1 VPFVPVN
8 KTLEKV
14 LRNCHLG
21 SDLDVY
27 QVFSLWNSL
36 VGEGTA
42 RHAQPA
48 RVRGQILYV
57 EVDDPLW
64 LSQLRYMKGDI
75 LAKIEKEVKKGVLKD
90 LRFFLKGASQG
101 ETR

>member
-1 VPFVPVN
+1 MPFVPVK

-14 LRNCHLG
+14 LKNCHLG

-27 QVFSLWNSL
+27 KVFSLWNGL
-36 VGEGTA
+36 VGENTA

-64 LSQLRYMKGDI
+64 LSQLKYMKGDI
-75 LAKIEKEVKKGVLKD
+75 LARIETEVRKRILKD
-90 LRFFLKGASQG
+90 LRFFLKGAPQG
-101 ETR
+101 ETK